1 MPSFGSDRGDV
12 LYLVVC
18 AAPPAR
24 ETKRTVALLQAA
36 GWYVCVVA
44 TPAALAWIEVP
55 GLRDATGHSVRSEFR
70 PPDEP
75 EFVPRGDA
83 VLVAPATF
91 NTINKCATGI
101 NDSLALGLI
110 NEALGSPSVP
120 LALVP
125 WVNRSLSGH
134 PAYRPSLARL
144 QAAGAHAAEPES
156 HDGTN
161 FEAALSVASRWLAT
175 GVDSTVPPPR

>member
-18 AAPPAR
+18 AAPPAS
-24 ETKRTVALLQAA
+24 ETKRTVASLQAS
-36 GWYVCVVA
+36 GWDVCVVA
-44 TPAALAWIEVP
+44 TPAALAWIDVLA
-55 GLRDATGHSVRSEFR
+55 LRGATGHSVRSEFR
-70 PPDEP
+70 TPDDP

-91 NTINKCATGI
+91 NTINKCAVGV

-110 NEALGSPSVP
+110 NEALGSPSIP

-125 WVNRSLSGH
+125 WVNPSLSGH
-134 PAYRPSLARL
+134 PAYRPSLLRL
-144 QAAGAHAAEPES
+144 EAAGAYAVMPES
-156 HDGTN
+156 HEGAAFND
-161 FEAALSVASRWLAT
+161 ALSAASRWLAAT
-175 GVDSTVPPPR
+175 AGTTVPPVD

>member
-18 AAPPAR
+18 AAPPAH
-24 ETKRTVALLQAA
+24 EAKRTVASLQAA
-36 GWYVCVVA
+36 GWDVCVVA
-44 TPAALAWIEVP
+44 TPAALAWIDAP
-55 GLRDATGHSVRSEFR
+55 SLGDATRRPVRSEFR
-70 PPDEP
+70 LPEEP

-91 NTINKCATGI
+91 NTINKAAAGV

-110 NEALGSPSVP
+110 NEALGTLSVP

-125 WVNRSLSGH
+125 WVNASLSRH
-134 PAYRPSLARL
+134 PAYSLSLARL
-144 QAAGAHAAEPES
+144 KDSGAHAVVLKTSDIRAFE
-156 HDGTN
+156 DGCS
-161 FEAALSVASRWLAT
+161 AASRWLAASL
-175 GVDSTVPPPR
+175 GRGVPPEG